1 MFDQLE
7 SLDAKFQEIEAQLQ
21 DPAIVT
27 DSKKLRELTKLRAE
41 LEPVVAAWA
50 EQRTRLKQLE
60 EAEGI
65 LGDKEMDPELREMA
79 EMEIPDLKKAIEA
92 GEVELKRLLVPKDPK
107 DARNVILEVRAGTG
121 GEEAA
126 LFAGELFRMY
136 VRFAERRGFKV
147 SILDESE
154 ADMGG
159 LKEAVAEIEGEGAY
173 SVFRFESGVHRV
185 QRVPKTETQGRIH
198 TSAATVAVMPEA
210 DEVDIQIHDKD
221 LRIDTFCSGGKGGQS
236 VNTTYSAVRLT
247 HLPTNTVVQCQD
259 ERSQLKNMAKAMT
272 VLRSRLLAS
281 PRWAP
286 ATAARRSAPTTS
298 PRAASPTT
306 GSTSPSTSSTPSWLA
321 SWNPFWN
328 PCALPSRRS
337 GSNSSK
343 GRPTLHCG
351 HWQLTIERYPTTS
364 PYSGFAFVEWG
375 TPWRA
380 SLSPS

>member
-7 SLDAKFQEIEAQLQ
+7 ALDAKFQQVEAQLQ
-21 DPAIVT
+21 DPSVVC

-41 LEPVVAAWA
+41 LEPVVLAWQA
-50 EQRTRLKQLE
+50 QRTRMQQLQ
-60 EAEGI
+60 EAEEI
-65 LGDKEMDPELREMA
+65 LGDKTQDADLREMA
-79 EMEIPDLKKAIEA
+79 EMEIPDLKTAIDAGAIE
-92 GEVELKRLLVPKDPK
+92 LTKLLVPKDPK

-136 VRFAERRGFKV
+136 VRFAERKGFKV
-147 SILDESE
+147 SVLDESE

-210 DEVDIQIHDKD
+210 DEVDIEIHPKD

-272 VLRSRLLAS
+272 VLRSRLLDKAQAEVDAES
-281 PRWAP
+281 SALRKSQVGSGD
-286 ATAARRSAPTTS
+286 RSEKIRTYNFPQSRVTDHRVNVTVHS
-298 PRAASPTT
+298 LETFMQGQIEVILEPLRAAHEAER
-306 GSTSPSTSSTPSWLA
+306 L
-321 SWNPFWN
+321 
-328 PCALPSRRS
+328 
-337 GSNSSK
+337 K
-343 GRPTLHCG
+343 
-351 HWQLTIERYPTTS
+351 QLS
-364 PYSGFAFVEWG
+364 
-375 TPWRA
+375 
-380 SLSPS
+380 

>member
-272 VLRSRLLAS
+272 VLRSRLLEKAQAEVDAVS
-281 PRWAP
+281 SALRKSQVGSGD
-286 ATAARRSAPTTS
+286 RSEKIRTYNFPQSRITDHRINLTIHQLDAFMAGQLEPVLE
-298 PRAASPTT
+298 PLRAAFEAER
-306 GSTSPSTSSTPSWLA
+306 LQ
-321 SWNPFWN
+321 
-328 PCALPSRRS
+328 
-337 GSNSSK
+337 
-343 GRPTLHCG
+343 
-351 HWQLTIERYPTTS
+351 QLE
-364 PYSGFAFVEWG
+364 G
-375 TPWRA
+375 
-380 SLSPS
+380 